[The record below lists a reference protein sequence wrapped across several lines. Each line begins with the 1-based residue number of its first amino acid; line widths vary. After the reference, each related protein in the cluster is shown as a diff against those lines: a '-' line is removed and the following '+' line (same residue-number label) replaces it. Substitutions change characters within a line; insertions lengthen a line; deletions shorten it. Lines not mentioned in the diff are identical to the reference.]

1 MWLSP
6 LPVKVLTITSK
17 ADDYAKDIVEK
28 LRAVG
33 IESECDIR
41 NEKISYK
48 VREHSHAK
56 IPILLTVGDREIE
69 NESVTMRRLGSK
81 DQKTMSLKEAIKG
94 IEDEI
99 TARFST

>member
-17 ADDYAKDIVEK
+17 ADDYAKNIVEK

-56 IPILLTVGDREIE
+56 IPILMTVGDREIE
-69 NESVTMRRLGSK
+69 NESVTLRRLGSK
-81 DQKTMSLKEAIKG
+81 DQMTVSLGNAIEKLQ
-94 IEDEI
+94 EEI
-99 TARFST
+99 HI

>member
-1 MWLSP
+1 M
-6 LPVKVLTITSK
+6 TITSK

-28 LRAVG
+28 LKAVG

-99 TARFST
+99 KARSST